1 VPEGFKLSKEKL
13 MAKFPELD
21 EAFADEMM
29 NMDKDTVGRLI
40 KMLEN
45 RRLDPEAYDRLLE
58 KFGDTL
64 EFQGEFDKYI
74 RRKKNAEGGLQY
86 LMGM

>member
-1 VPEGFKLSKEKL
+1 

-64 EFQGEFDKYI
+64 EFQGEFDKVI